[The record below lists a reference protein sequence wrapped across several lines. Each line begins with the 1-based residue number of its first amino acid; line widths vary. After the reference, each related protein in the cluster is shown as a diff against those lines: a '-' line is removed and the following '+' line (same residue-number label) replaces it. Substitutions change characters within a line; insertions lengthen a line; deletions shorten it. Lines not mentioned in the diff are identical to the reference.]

1 MPRQPRIQR
10 MNEDSYFK
18 HHVFFCLNQREAP
31 ESCCANHQAQDA
43 WKHCKT
49 QVKALGLNGAGGVRI
64 NQAGCLDRCAGGPVL
79 VVYPEAVWYTY
90 VDKHDIDEII
100 SSHLQ
105 QGQVVERLRID
116 PDVGR

>member
-1 MPRQPRIQR
+1 MT
-10 MNEDSYFK
+10 EDSYFK

-90 VDKHDIDEII
+90 VDKQDIDEII

-105 QGQVVERLRID
+105 QGKVVERLKLES
-116 PDVGR
+116 DVGR

>member
-1 MPRQPRIQR
+1 MT
-10 MNEDSYFK
+10 EDSYFK

-31 ESCCANHQAQDA
+31 DACCDNHQAQDA

-49 QVKALGLNGAGGVRI
+49 QVKALGLNGAGGVRV

-90 VDKHDIDEII
+90 VDKQDIDEII

-105 QGQVVERLRID
+105 QGKVVERLQLD
-116 PDVGR
+116 ADVGR

>member
-1 MPRQPRIQR
+1 MTD
-10 MNEDSYFK
+10 DSYFK

-31 ESCCANHQAQDA
+31 NSCCANHQATSA

-49 QVKALGLNGAGGVRI
+49 RVKALGLNGAGGVRI
-64 NQAGCLDRCAGGPVL
+64 NQAGCMDRCAGGPVL

-90 VDKHDIDEII
+90 VDEQDIDEII

-105 QGQVVERLRID
+105 KGQVVERLRID
-116 PDVGR
+116 PAVGR

>member
-1 MPRQPRIQR
+1 MTD
-10 MNEDSYFK
+10 DSYFK
-18 HHVFFCLNQREAP
+18 HHVFFCLNQREEP
-31 ESCCANHQAQDA
+31 NDCCANHQAQGA

-49 QVKALGLNGAGGVRI
+49 RVKALGLNGAGGVRV

-90 VDKHDIDEII
+90 VDEHDIDEII

-105 QGQVVERLRID
+105 QGQVVERLRLD
-116 PDVGR
+116 PAVGR

>member
-1 MPRQPRIQR
+1 
-10 MNEDSYFK
+10 
-18 HHVFFCLNQREAP
+18 
-31 ESCCANHQAQDA
+31 
-43 WKHCKT
+43 
-49 QVKALGLNGAGGVRI
+49 VRI

>member
-1 MPRQPRIQR
+1 MTH
-10 MNEDSYFK
+10 MKDDSYFK

-31 ESCCANHQAQDA
+31 NACCANHAAQTA

-49 QVKALGLNGAGGVRI
+49 QVKALDLNGAGGVRV

-90 VDKHDIDEII
+90 IDNHDIDEII

-105 QGQVVERLRID
+105 DGRVVERLRLD
-116 PDVGR
+116 PTVGR

>member
-1 MPRQPRIQR
+1 

-90 VDKHDIDEII
+90 VDKQDIDEII

-105 QGQVVERLRID
+105 QGKVVERLKLES
-116 PDVGR
+116 DVGR

>member
-1 MPRQPRIQR
+1 

-49 QVKALGLNGAGGVRI
+49 QVKALGLHGAGGVRI

>member
-1 MPRQPRIQR
+1 MT
-10 MNEDSYFK
+10 EDSYFK

-49 QVKALGLNGAGGVRI
+49 QVKALGLHGAGGVRI